1 MNEKKILTSNE
12 DAVRLTTRDDI
23 DWDVVAEQIFSI
35 YEMAIVGGKGVS
47 LSSDGRAWGRFLS
60 WDEEKK

>member
-23 DWDVVAEQIFSI
+23 DWDVVAAESRDWVHLL
-35 YEMAIVGGKGVS
+35 ALAKS
-47 LSSDGRAWGRFLS
+47 LT
-60 WDEEKK
+60 